1 MNINVTQ
8 EGAKTEFAIEG
19 RLDTTTSP
27 QLEEFVNDLYAKGVT
42 DIEVDMA
49 SCDFVSSAG
58 LRVLLTAKKAT
69 LAAGQ
74 DMSVVNANETVR
86 GVFEITGC
94 GEMFGLV

>member
-58 LRVLLTAKKAT
+58 LRVIVNMQKRALAGGSLIFTNVNEDVMDVFKMTGFDKILTIA
-69 LAAGQ
+69 
-74 DMSVVNANETVR
+74 
-86 GVFEITGC
+86 
-94 GEMFGLV
+94 

>member
-58 LRVLLTAKKAT
+58 LRVIVNMQKRALTGGSLIFT
-69 LAAGQ
+69 N
-74 DMSVVNANETVR
+74 VNEDVMD
-86 GVFEITGC
+86 VFKMTG
-94 GEMFGLV
+94 FDKILTIA

>member
-27 QLEEFVNDLYAKGVT
+27 QLEEFVNDLYARGVT

-58 LRVLLTAKKAT
+58 LRVIVNMQKRALAGGSLIFTNVNEDVMDVFKMTGFDKILTIA
-69 LAAGQ
+69 
-74 DMSVVNANETVR
+74 
-86 GVFEITGC
+86 
-94 GEMFGLV
+94 

>member
-19 RLDTTTSP
+19 RLDTTTAP
-27 QLEEFVNDLYAKGVT
+27 QIEEFANGLYAKGVT

-58 LRVLLTAKKAT
+58 LRVIVTMQKCAMAGGSLVFKNVMDEVMDVFKMTGFDKILTIA
-69 LAAGQ
+69 
-74 DMSVVNANETVR
+74 
-86 GVFEITGC
+86 
-94 GEMFGLV
+94 